1 METSIMIMSQVVLK
15 EFVSVEKRLPKDDED
30 MDIMT
35 VAILKTYKSALKA
48 QAKINIFNK
57 TNK

>member
-1 METSIMIMSQVVLK
+1 MSQVVLK